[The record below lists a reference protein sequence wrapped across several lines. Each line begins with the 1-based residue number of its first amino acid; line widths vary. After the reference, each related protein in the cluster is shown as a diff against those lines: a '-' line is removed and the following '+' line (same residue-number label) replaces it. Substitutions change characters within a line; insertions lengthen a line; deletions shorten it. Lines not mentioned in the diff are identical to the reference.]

1 MINYFYPI
9 WGSEELPIETF
20 FERIKKAGYTGVE
33 MNIPYD
39 EFYINELKN
48 KLKTFE
54 LELIAQQYLPPL
66 KETFSEYMERLSAYM
81 LHLISFDPLLI
92 NSHTGKDYFTFEEN
106 CQVLDYINSL
116 SKKHKVDIIHET
128 HRGRFLFSTFTARE
142 YFIKY
147 PDLRI
152 TADFS
157 HWCCVSESLL
167 EDQQNIIKEAISR
180 TDHIHARVGF
190 ENGPQVNHPMAPENN
205 KALKAHLHW
214 WKDIAIDKMKKK
226 KDLSITTEFGP
237 YPYMQHLPF
246 VNQPIADQWEI
257 NLAMK
262 KNLEEEFLFLK

>member
-1 MINYFYPI
+1 MM
-9 WGSEELPIETF
+9 SF
-20 FERIKKAGYTGVE
+20 FLK
-33 MNIPYD
+33 
-39 EFYINELKN
+39 ELKN
-48 KLKTFE
+48 KLNSFE

-128 HRGRFLFSTFTARE
+128 HRGRFLFSTFTARD
-142 YFIKY
+142 YFTKY

-167 EDQQNIIKEAISR
+167 EDQQDIVKEAISR

-262 KNLEEEFLFLK
+262 KKFRRRVSVFKMNRTF